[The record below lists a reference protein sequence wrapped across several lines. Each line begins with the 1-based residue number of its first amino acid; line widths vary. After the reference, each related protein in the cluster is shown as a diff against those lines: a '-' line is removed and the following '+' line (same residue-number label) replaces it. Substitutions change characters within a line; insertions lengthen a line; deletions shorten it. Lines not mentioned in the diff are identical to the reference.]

1 MRILK
6 SALLIFIFLVA
17 FSLIG
22 CSQSSDSSKE
32 AKNENKKTVEV
43 KKEQQDSKVVEEQKT
58 AQVKEKETNTAAPT
72 EEKQAEQAAPKA
84 NSTTQTVQTSQPKTT
99 PSTPSKT
106 TTQPAKTSGTSSST
120 QQIKPPAAAT
130 TPKPNTPTQTPKP
143 VTSVTLSIIGPKDR
157 GTILGAT
164 KVNFNDGDTI
174 FDIITQA
181 AKKQG
186 ITVDSRGS
194 GATAYIEGIDN
205 IYEFDYG
212 AKSGWV
218 FKHNGASI
226 TKSVGVIKVKDG
238 DRIECYYT
246 EGS

>member
-1 MRILK
+1 MKILK
-6 SALLIFIFLVA
+6 SALLIFIFLLA

-22 CSQSSDSSKE
+22 CSQGSDSSKE
-32 AKNENKKTVEV
+32 TKKEIKTTEEV
-43 KKEQQDSKVVEEQKT
+43 KKEEKDSKVVEEQKPE
-58 AQVKEKETNTAAPT
+58 QVKENETTTAAPT
-72 EEKQAEQAAPKA
+72 EEKQPEQAAPKA
-84 NSTTQTVQTSQPKTT
+84 NSTTQTAQTSQPKT
-99 PSTPSKT
+99 TPSKT
-106 TTQPAKTSGTSSST
+106 TTQPAKTNGTSTST
-120 QQIKPPAAAT
+120 QQSKPSAAAT
-130 TPKPNTPTQTPKP
+130 TPKPNTTTQTPKP

-174 FDIITQA
+174 FDIISQA
-181 AKKQG
+181 TKKQG

-226 TKSVGVIKVKDG
+226 TKSIGVIKIKDG